1 MATVW
6 AKDMAYLMTQV
17 TGEPHP
23 DIAARIV
30 IRDAIEHRLEHI
42 NSDLRRFESKYGMT
56 FEAYQRRWETEDR
69 PEDYEY
75 EAEMDFLEWEAQVTR
90 KTHLE
95 NMRVWLP

>member
-6 AKDMAYLMTQV
+6 AKEMASLMRRV
-17 TGEPHP
+17 TGEAHP

-30 IRDAIEHRLEHI
+30 LRDAIEYRLEKI
-42 NSDLRRFESKYGMT
+42 ENDLRRFESKYGMT
-56 FEAYQRRWETEDR
+56 FEEYKHRWDTEDH
-69 PEDYEY
+69 PDDYAFES
-75 EAEMDFLEWEAQVTR
+75 EMDFLEWEAQVTR

>member
-6 AKDMAYLMTQV
+6 EKDMAYLMTQV
-17 TGEPHP
+17 TGEAHP
-23 DIAARIV
+23 DIAARII
-30 IRDAIEHRLEHI
+30 IREVIEHRLEHI
-42 NSDLRRFESKYGMT
+42 NNDLRRFETKYGMT
-56 FEAYQRRWETEDR
+56 FEAYKHRWETEDR

-75 EAEMDFLEWEAQVTR
+75 EAEMDFFEWEAQVTR